1 MTIYER
7 IKNRRKEL
15 KISQDELAQLL
26 GYTSRSSIS
35 KIESG
40 ENDIPQSKVKAF
52 AKALKTTP
60 GYLMGWEEPSFNV
73 FDIPGI
79 MPLNTKKVP
88 LLGTIAAGVPIPA
101 EEEAEEY
108 IECDLKIKADFCL
121 RIKGDSMSPKIN
133 DGDLVFIHQQ
143 PQVENGQI
151 AAVFIDG
158 EATLKRIYQTDNAIQ
173 LVSENLEFPPIIYTK
188 NDCDSIKIIGKAIA
202 FQRYLK

>member
-1 MTIYER
+1 M
-7 IKNRRKEL
+7 EL
-15 KISQDELAQLL
+15 KDKIHHLRKKLELTLEEVAVVVGVGKSTVRKWETGEIDNMKLD
-26 GYTSRSSIS
+26 
-35 KIESG
+35 KIELL
-40 ENDIPQSKVKAF
+40 

-121 RIKGDSMSPKIN
+121 RIKGDSMHPRIN

-151 AAVFIDG
+151 AAVLIDG
-158 EATLKRIYQTDNAIQ
+158 ETTLKRVYQTDSTVQ
-173 LVSENLEFPPIIYTK
+173 LISENPEYTPIVYTE
-188 NDCDSIKIIGKAIA
+188 NNCENIKIIGKAIA